1 MKTLF
6 DRAYDALA
14 FLDHHRLEPTAVHYG
29 MALAHLSGTNVALS
43 RGIALL
49 VEDGVRL
56 TAEQAAHLVADHLP
70 PAPAA
75 AAARETRLAGHA
87 ERLETLADEAH
98 GVTRAVGTDVRHVV
112 DHGRAGVADGEAVVT
127 RLTAAERELA
137 ALKGEFEA
145 LKLALHADIPALV
158 DREHDRL
165 TSALNPIG
173 ARRVLEQV
181 EKHDQRYVILMF
193 GIDGLV
199 GINREFGTSVGDN
212 VLNAIA
218 TKLRRIFPE
227 QEAIRWSGNEFIVVV
242 PDRTIT
248 AVRALA
254 EEVLSLIET
263 RRFKLL
269 ETGEWIGTVTASAAI
284 VAAQGEEFNT
294 LLDTARGKLEGAI
307 AAGGNRVAV

>member
-1 MKTLF
+1 MSLLF
-6 DRAYDALA
+6 QQARAALA
-14 FLDHHRLEPTAVHYG
+14 FLEHHRLEPSVPHYG
-29 MALAHLSGTNVALS
+29 LALAHVSGTHPALS
-43 RGIALL
+43 RAIGVLI
-49 VEDGVRL
+49 EDGIRL
-56 TAEQAAHLVADHLP
+56 TADQAARLIAAHLAHALP
-70 PAPAA
+70 IPPGPAPDLAA
-75 AAARETRLAGHA
+75 HA
-87 ERLETLADEAH
+87 ERLGTLADEAQ
-98 GVTRAVGTDVRHVV
+98 GVTQAIGADVRHVV
-112 DHGRAGVADGEAVVT
+112 HHADDRIPGGQEVVA
-127 RLTAAERELA
+127 RLTAAEQELA
-137 ALKGEFEA
+137 DLKGQFEA
-145 LKLALHADIPALV
+145 LRVAMRADVPALV

-165 TSALNPIG
+165 TSALSPIG
-173 ARRVLEQV
+173 ARRVLDQV
-181 EKHDQRYVILMF
+181 GKHDRRYVILMF

-218 TKLRRIFPE
+218 TKLRTIFPE

-284 VAAQGEEFNT
+284 VLAQGEELNA
-294 LLDTARGKLEGAI
+294 LLDTARVKLEGAI
-307 AAGGNRVAV
+307 AAGGNQVVV